1 MKTEKKEALA
11 EFHRRTIQRAAEE
24 LFLEKG
30 VDATSADEIAR
41 HAGYSKAT
49 LYVYFRSKS
58 DIWNSILLSAMRE
71 LRDKVDA
78 ATQTTQG
85 DGGFGEQYLALCR
98 ALQEFSEENP
108 LYFESLLGMIPLED
122 DETSQQIFTTGEEV
136 TNLVGQMIAKG
147 VEEGAVRADVQF
159 PEITMV
165 FWACISGWIRM
176 VNQKETYLLSVF
188 GSNKESLLL
197 YGFTT
202 ILQSVIAPSI
212 NK

>member
-1 MKTEKKEALA
+1 MKTEKKAALN

-30 VDATSADEIAR
+30 VDATSIDEIAM

-49 LYVYFRSKS
+49 LYVYFKSKS
-58 DIWNSILLSAMRE
+58 DIWNGVLLSAMRA
-71 LRDKVDA
+71 LRDRVEA
-78 ATQTTQG
+78 TTQTEQ
-85 DGGFGEQYLALCR
+85 GGFSEQYLALCK
-98 ALQEFSEENP
+98 AIQDFSQDNP
-108 LYFESLLGMIPLED
+108 LYFESLLGMIPIEGN
-122 DETSQQIFTTGEEV
+122 ETSQQIFVTGEEV
-136 TNLVGQMIAKG
+136 TNLVGQMIARG
-147 VEEGAVRADVQF
+147 VEEGAVRADVKF

-176 VNQKETYLLSVF
+176 VNQKETYLSGVF

-202 ILQSVIAPSI
+202 ILQSVIASPA